1 MTKKVLLIIFGVISQ
16 LIFAQKS
23 SEKPPVFTACEG
35 KSINEKQV
43 SDDLPLAGE
52 TKSTSKQKR
61 LPKDQVEPKNNL
73 SQTESNKNKE
83 PIRDIDISFD

>member
-1 MTKKVLLIIFGVISQ
+1 M
-16 LIFAQKS
+16 
-23 SEKPPVFTACEG
+23 ETACEG
-35 KSINEKQV
+35 KSIDEKQV

-73 SQTESNKNKE
+73 SRKEPQTESNKNKE